1 MHSIIILSCPPLPE
15 AFQGYKEEPGPGL
28 SYSMTHS
35 RKSSIN
41 GAKACDSQ
49 VRRGLLI
56 LNFYLPS
63 VVVLTLTHYYPQPQS
78 SVSLLE
84 ESRGGTE
91 SLSHPTWSLV
101 AQMEK
106 THLQCRRPGFNPWVG
121 KIPWRREWLPT
132 PVFSSGESYGE
143 RRSPWTEEPG
153 SSPWG
158 HKELDRTEQLS
169 THAHI

>member
-1 MHSIIILSCPPLPE
+1 MHSITILSCPPLPE
-15 AFQGYKEEPGPGL
+15 AFQGYKEEPGPDL

-35 RKSSIN
+35 RKPFIN

-49 VRRGLLI
+49 VRKGLLI

-78 SVSLLE
+78 SISLLE

-91 SLSHPTWSLV
+91 SLSYPIWSLV

-106 THLQCRRPGFNPWVG
+106 NPPAMQETWVQPLGQEDPLEKGMATHSCIL
-121 KIPWRREWLPT
+121 IWRI
-132 PVFSSGESYGE
+132 
-143 RRSPWTEEPG
+143 PWTEGPG
-153 SSPWG
+153 RIQSMESQRIRY
-158 HKELDRTEQLS
+158 D
-169 THAHI
+169 